1 MKNKKKFFKRIFND
15 VKLNK
20 NLPSIDFHIHTN
32 WTDGKNSVKQVYKR
46 SNSVGLDYMLYS
58 EHSRK
63 SSKGWFKRF
72 HREIKSLQIKNCKPF
87 VGTEVKVL
95 NLNGDLDLSFANYKL
110 CDLIMASVHRFPGEK
125 DIKKK
130 NKFSTKN
137 KKNAVNT
144 ELKLLLA
151 ACKNKKTDII
161 GHPFGMSIKR
171 FGITPKL
178 SYFEKVIKFAKKND
192 KVFEINLHY
201 HKKIFKKL
209 IYLCIKNNCLI
220 SFGSNAH
227 EHKFIKNFS
236 KIKYK

>member
-1 MKNKKKFFKRIFND
+1 MKNKKYFFKEIFND
-15 VKLNK
+15 VKFSK
-20 NLPSIDFHIHTN
+20 KLPSIDFHVHTN
-32 WTDGKNSVKQVYKR
+32 WTDGKNSVRQVYNR
-46 SNSVGLDYMLYS
+46 CNSVGLDYMLYS

-63 SSKGWFKRF
+63 SSKGWFKKF
-72 HREIKSLQIKNCKPF
+72 SREIKSLQIKNCKPF
-87 VGTEVKVL
+87 VGTEVKIL
-95 NLNGDLDLSFANYKL
+95 NFKGDLDLSNENHKM

-137 KKNAVNT
+137 KKNAVKT
-144 ELKLLLA
+144 ELKLLLS
-151 ACKNKKTDII
+151 ACKNKKTDIL

-178 SYFEKVIKFAKKND
+178 SNFEKVIKFAKRKG

-209 IYLCIKNNCLI
+209 IKLCIKHNCLM

-227 EHKFIKNFS
+227 STNEIKNLN
-236 KIKYK
+236 KIKF

>member
-95 NLNGDLDLSFANYKL
+95 NLNGVMEDQKL
-110 CDLIMASVHRFPGEK
+110 VSSGLMIVQ
-125 DIKKK
+125 
-130 NKFSTKN
+130 
-137 KKNAVNT
+137 VN
-144 ELKLLLA
+144 LL
-151 ACKNKKTDII
+151 C
-161 GHPFGMSIKR
+161 
-171 FGITPKL
+171 
-178 SYFEKVIKFAKKND
+178 
-192 KVFEINLHY
+192 
-201 HKKIFKKL
+201 
-209 IYLCIKNNCLI
+209 
-220 SFGSNAH
+220 
-227 EHKFIKNFS
+227 
-236 KIKYK
+236 

>member
-209 IYLCIKNNCLI
+209 IKLCLQHNCLM

-227 EHKFIKNFS
+227 SLNEIKNLN
-236 KIKYK
+236 KIKL

>member
-1 MKNKKKFFKRIFND
+1 MKNKKKFFNRIFND

-95 NLNGDLDLSFANYKL
+95 NLNGDLGNFRAGCLGLNDSPTNTTTYKFT
-110 CDLIMASVHRFPGEK
+110 A
-125 DIKKK
+125 
-130 NKFSTKN
+130 
-137 KKNAVNT
+137 
-144 ELKLLLA
+144 EL
-151 ACKNKKTDII
+151 
-161 GHPFGMSIKR
+161 
-171 FGITPKL
+171 
-178 SYFEKVIKFAKKND
+178 
-192 KVFEINLHY
+192 
-201 HKKIFKKL
+201 
-209 IYLCIKNNCLI
+209 
-220 SFGSNAH
+220 
-227 EHKFIKNFS
+227 
-236 KIKYK
+236 

>member
-178 SYFEKVIKFAKKND
+178 SYFEKVIKFAKRKG

-209 IYLCIKNNCLI
+209 IKLCIKHNCLM

-227 EHKFIKNFS
+227 STNEIKNLN
-236 KIKYK
+236 KIKF

>member
-1 MKNKKKFFKRIFND
+1 MKNKKTFFKGIFDD
-15 VKLNK
+15 VKFSK
-20 NLPSIDFHIHTN
+20 KLPSIDFHIHTN

-63 SSKGWFKRF
+63 SSKVWFKKF
-72 HREIKSLQIKNCKPF
+72 HGEIKSLKIKNCKPF

-95 NLNGDLDLSFANYKL
+95 NFNGDLDLSNSNYKL

-178 SYFEKVIKFAKKND
+178 NYFEKVIKFAKKKD
-192 KVFEINLHY
+192 KIFEINLHY

-209 IYLCIKNNCLI
+209 IKLCLQHNCLM

-227 EHKFIKNFS
+227 SLNEIKNFN
-236 KIKYK
+236 KIKF